1 MRMKKLL
8 FVVILSSIFLF
19 AGCSKERCL
28 EGKVLE
34 IQSNEDVG
42 VVAFTIKPDGNPE
55 TRILLTDET
64 SIVSWMRQYEGRNDE
79 YNSRLSQKELENT
92 CASVWFSGPKRTFT
106 KENGEKI
113 PAYNATSIQIIGG
126 DSRERVSLRD
136 GTEVEIW
143 IEDYGRTKVY
153 KLEGGAELL
162 KEERLS
168 DLSNDIVSGQAR
180 FDALKEEVQT
190 RILTYIETHVDLY
203 DVSEELEKAYAAY
216 QKKEETEVFDV
227 PYLYQSIHLVASNDR
242 MVYFD
247 VSQRGSEQGES
258 TKNFDMSMAFDCETG
273 EPVEMWDLFRCTK
286 EELVQTILK
295 CSEISDPVLEEK
307 MLAELRP
314 EYILLLPE
322 TLEVS
327 FPNGTLQSKE
337 EEEKNY
343 NTFSIDW
350 SEKGIQEIVY
360 EWAIPKEIHQVWLG
374 DN

>member
-1 MRMKKLL
+1 M
-8 FVVILSSIFLF
+8 
-19 AGCSKERCL
+19 
-28 EGKVLE
+28 
-34 IQSNEDVG
+34 
-42 VVAFTIKPDGNPE
+42 
-55 TRILLTDET
+55 
-64 SIVSWMRQYEGRNDE
+64 
-79 YNSRLSQKELENT
+79 
-92 CASVWFSGPKRTFT
+92 
-106 KENGEKI
+106 
-113 PAYNATSIQIIGG
+113 
-126 DSRERVSLRD
+126 
-136 GTEVEIW
+136 
-143 IEDYGRTKVY
+143 
-153 KLEGGAELL
+153 
-162 KEERLS
+162 
-168 DLSNDIVSGQAR
+168 
-180 FDALKEEVQT
+180 
-190 RILTYIETHVDLY
+190 
-203 DVSEELEKAYAAY
+203 EKAYAAY

-247 VSQRGSEQGES
+247 VSQRDSEQGES

-273 EPVEMWDLFRCTK
+273 ETVEMWDLFRCTK